1 MNNLQTK
8 VDDLN
13 VGKSKTV
20 SVVSGKKRYVV
31 DNEVVKNKKLNT
43 HKRKVINLEKAV
55 PDAATLI
62 HNNQ

>member
-1 MNNLQTK
+1 MLVNQRLFLQ
-8 VDDLN
+8 
-13 VGKSKTV
+13 SR
-20 SVVSGKKRYVV
+20 GKKGMQQIM
-31 DNEVVKNKKLNT
+31 KLLKTKKLNT

>member
-1 MNNLQTK
+1 MNHLQTK

-20 SVVSGKKRYVV
+20 SADPGKKRYVV
-31 DNEVVKNKKLNT
+31 DNEFVKNTKLNT
-43 HKRKVINLEKAV
+43 HKRKIINLEKTI